1 MCNAPRVNDS
11 ASAEATEIGPYE
23 VLGIVGHGAMGT
35 VYHARHGETEHRVA
49 LKTLRVP
56 NPKSIGSIRREVHA
70 LRQLNHPG
78 IVSVLDEGF
87 TLGVPWYAMPLLEGP
102 TLRGHL
108 DTVGCTT
115 SDAANFGAR
124 GDLVPMLRIAER
136 LCDALACLHGEGLI
150 HCDLKPENIILAAAD
165 QPVLVDFGFVTL
177 FGARSR
183 ERANGLSG
191 AIEGTFG
198 YMAPEQLGGRL
209 FDARADLY
217 SLGCILYEMVTG
229 SPVFSGKGWD
239 LVDKHLNRVPVPPS
253 AVVPGVPAELDELI
267 VRLLA
272 KDPRERVGYAD
283 DVAAVLER
291 LIGSGKPSSSLR
303 ARPYLYR
310 PEMAGRD
317 ELLAELDGL
326 LISTKLGNGNLVF
339 LGAESGAGKTRLA
352 IEVGV
357 IAARRGFRLIAGE
370 CLPVEAQESKGGL
383 VDSPLHPFRPF
394 LEQLSLEHGSPTRAE
409 GEGLSAAD
417 VAVLAKYEPSL
428 AAASSPQ
435 FTALSPPDARQ
446 QAVSAILN
454 ALAVFS
460 RANPTFIVVDDLQRA
475 DELTL
480 EVMSA
485 LARTGFVRQR
495 RLIILALYRT
505 GEQRDELQR
514 LTSSP
519 GVMDRT
525 LSRLD
530 EGAVGSIVADMLALP
545 RPLAPTPFVKYLAE
559 QTSCNPFF
567 VAEYLRTAAS
577 EGLLTRDGQ
586 GRWLV
591 AERAQVLERLR
602 RDLPFPDSLRT
613 LLEKSLANL
622 SDDAKR
628 LVEEAA
634 VYGREI
640 ETELLETDLEPSK
653 LQPFEDLR
661 RRGVLEDAGPGRLRF
676 THDKLR
682 ELAYDG
688 IHTERLPAL
697 HRAAGER
704 IELRAPS
711 DQRAFARL
719 AHHFVLAAHDQKSFE
734 YLEKAGT
741 YALTVGAN
749 RTAADFFQRALD
761 LAVVKENSVETHRL
775 AAWHC
780 SLGDARFGI
789 GDISLA
795 RDAMRQTLATL
806 RLSEPGADSGRKRLL
821 LRELARQIGHL
832 AMPGT
837 RRAVDDR
844 SRERLL
850 LGARA
855 TSRLCECYY
864 YNQDLLAV
872 TNSAILAMNLAERAG
887 RRCDVR
893 RVCAQMAYMAGLMRL
908 HPVADRYFRV
918 SREGDLEK
926 DDPIGAGVAMYYEAS
941 YRITFCNWDQ
951 AADLS
956 DNAIAHLE
964 RMNASNELQVART
977 MRAHVYYY
985 SGDFDQALRLFVG
998 VRQASKD
1005 ADNAQLEAWGSYAA
1019 ARSLIAMGQLTEAI
1033 DLLRES
1039 LRLLETGADQ
1049 ASLII
1054 ANGLLAEAASLSGDD
1069 ALAEEAADI
1078 VLELARGRR
1087 PAAMTEGRGYE
1098 GAASAFLTLAA
1109 RADSRD
1115 AGAKTLALK
1124 ARESC
1129 ELLRQFARLFPLAQ
1143 SASLRCDGLLA
1154 QLLGKPSKA
1163 LRLFD
1168 RGSKVAKRLQMPY
1181 DEALCHREMAQ
1192 VPTRSA
1198 QDQAKRVRAASEMF
1212 ERLGCSGHLR
1222 AMRGL
1227 QSPESIDLA

>member
-1 MCNAPRVNDS
+1 MCNARRVNDS
-11 ASAEATEIGPYE
+11 ATAEAPQIGLYE
-23 VLGIVGHGAMGT
+23 VLGVVGHGAMGT
-35 VYHARHGETEHRVA
+35 VYEARHAETQRRVA

-56 NPKSIGSIRREVHA
+56 DPKSVGSIRREVHA

-78 IVSVLDEGF
+78 IVPVIEEGF
-87 TLGVPWYAMPLLEGP
+87 TLGVPWYAMPLLDGP

-108 DTVGCTT
+108 DTVGRAT
-115 SDAANFGAR
+115 SDAASAGAR
-124 GDLVPMLRIAER
+124 GDLLPMLRIAER

-150 HCDLKPENIILAAAD
+150 HCDLKPENIILAATD
-165 QPVLVDFGFVTL
+165 QPVLVDFGFVAL

-191 AIEGTFG
+191 AVEGTFG
-198 YMAPEQLGGRL
+198 YMSPEQLGGRL

-229 SPVFSGKGWD
+229 SPVFGGEGWH
-239 LVDKHLNRVPVPPS
+239 LVDKHLNAVPVPPS
-253 AVVPGVPAELDELI
+253 ALVPGVPAGLDELI

-291 LIGSGKPSSSLR
+291 LTGSGKPSLSLR

-317 ELLAELDGL
+317 KLLAELDGL
-326 LISTKLGNGNLVF
+326 LASAKLGNGNLVF

-357 IAARRGFRLIAGE
+357 VAARRGFGLIAGE
-370 CLPVEAQESKGGL
+370 CLPVEMQGSKGGL

-394 LEQLSLEHGSPTRAE
+394 LEQLSLEHGPHAAAE

-417 VAVLAKYEPSL
+417 IAVLARYGSSV
-428 AAASSPQ
+428 AATVAPQ

-454 ALAVFS
+454 ALDVF
-460 RANPTFIVVDDLQRA
+460 AKAHPTFIVLDDLQWA

-480 EVMSA
+480 EVVSA
-485 LARTGFVRQR
+485 LARTGFVRSR
-495 RLIILALYRT
+495 RLIVLALYRSE
-505 GEQRDELQR
+505 EQRDELQR

-519 GVMDRT
+519 GVIDRS
-525 LSRLD
+525 LPRLD
-530 EGAVGSIVADMLALP
+530 EGAVGAIVADMLALP
-545 RPLAPTPFVKYLAE
+545 LPPIPFVKYLAE

-567 VAEYLRTAAS
+567 VAEYLRAAAS

-591 AERAQVLERLR
+591 DERAQVLERLR

-688 IHTERLPAL
+688 IHAERLPAL

-711 DQRAFARL
+711 DPRAFARL

-761 LAVVKENSVETHRL
+761 LAVVKETSVEPHRL

-780 SLGDARFGI
+780 SLGDARFGV

-806 RLSEPGADSGRKRLL
+806 RLSDPGADSGRKRLL
-821 LRELARQIGHL
+821 FRELARQISHL
-832 AMPGT
+832 AMPGAL
-837 RRAVDDR
+837 RAVDDR

-864 YNQDLLAV
+864 YSQDLLAV
-872 TNSAILAMNLAERAG
+872 ANSAIVAINLAERAG

-893 RVCAQMAYMAGLMRL
+893 SVCAQMAYMAGLMRL

-926 DDPIGAGVAMYYEAS
+926 NDPIGAGVAMYYEAS

-956 DNAIAHLE
+956 DSAIAHLE

-985 SGDFDQALRLFVG
+985 SGDFDQALRLFVA
-998 VRQASKD
+998 VRQASRD

-1033 DLLRES
+1033 GLLRES
-1039 LRLLETGADQ
+1039 LRLLETRADQ
-1049 ASLII
+1049 ASVII

-1069 ALAEEAADI
+1069 VLAEEAAHI
-1078 VLELARGRR
+1078 VLGLARGRR

-1098 GAASAFLTLAA
+1098 GAASALLTLAA
-1109 RADSRD
+1109 RASSR
-1115 AGAKTLALK
+1115 GAAANTLGLK

-1129 ELLRQFARLFPLAQ
+1129 ELLRQFARLFPLAEA
-1143 SASLRCDGLLA
+1143 ASLRCDGLLA
-1154 QLLGKPSKA
+1154 QLLGKPSRA
-1163 LRLFD
+1163 FRLFD

-1192 VPTRSA
+1192 VPTRNA
-1198 QDQAKRVRAASEMF
+1198 QDQARSVRAASEMF

-1227 QSPESIDLA
+1227 QSPESINLA